1 MISMKRDCNL
11 VPFPK
16 SYSEGVGFCSFK
28 NHILVTGDFK
38 RENIN
43 SINELIQSY
52 NFIFEYSADSDEKGS
67 VKTLI
72 VNSEK
77 YEEYDISSEE
87 SYLLEI
93 TEERTEIIASSQ
105 KGLLYGFVT
114 LIQLL
119 MNGNQVDCCKVY
131 DAPEYEWRGFLL
143 DTCRSFYSIAFI
155 KKIIRLCAF
164 HKMNKFHWHLTDDQ
178 GWRIHINEYPLLTQ
192 IGSVKRANT
201 NPISNIGDYD
211 GVKFERYYYTDEEIL
226 EIIDYGKLFNV
237 EIIPEVEFPG
247 HSTSLLAAYPEYGCT
262 KGPYTVETRWGI
274 FDDVLCL
281 GNDKVFDLY
290 KTILSKITKLF
301 PSEYIHI
308 GGDECPTSKWKEC
321 HACQKRIKEMNLK
334 NESEL
339 QSWGTQKI
347 TDLVST
353 FGKKAIGWDEV
364 LDNTESI
371 PLNDKVIVQ
380 SWRGIEG
387 GEKASAQN
395 HKVIMSPVNF
405 CYFDHK
411 VEASTEEPGRLGVIT
426 LEESYKFTPVTENMS
441 QKASEYVMG
450 GEATLFTEE
459 VPYSKIAEYMILP
472 RLCSIAE
479 CLWLKL
485 EDKNWER
492 FNASI
497 VDHKIKLRNMGFIH
511 S

>member
-1 MISMKRDCNL
+1 MFVMKTNCNL
-11 VPFPK
+11 IPFPK
-16 SYSEGVGFCSFK
+16 YFSETSDICVFK
-28 NHILVTGDFK
+28 NQLNIYGDFNK
-38 RENIN
+38 DMIK
-43 SINELIQSY
+43 SINMIIEPFNY
-52 NFIFEYSADSDEKGS
+52 NFTTQNESTDSSVVETKIISSDEYKGFDLSKNESYYLEISADK
-67 VKTLI
+67 VR
-72 VNSEK
+72 
-77 YEEYDISSEE
+77 
-87 SYLLEI
+87 I
-93 TEERTEIIASSQ
+93 TAKEQT
-105 KGLLYGFVT
+105 GLFYGFIT

-119 MNGNQVDCCKVY
+119 MNGNEIRCCNIY
-131 DAPEYEWRGFLL
+131 DKPEYEWRGFLL
-143 DTCRSFYSIAFI
+143 DTCRTFYSTDFI
-155 KKIIRLCAF
+155 KKVILLCAF

-178 GWRIHINEYPLLTQ
+178 GWRVQIDEYPLLTQ
-192 IGSVKRANT
+192 IGSVRRANT
-201 NPISNIGDYD
+201 NPIGNVGDYD

-226 EIIDYGKLFNV
+226 EIVNYGKLFNV

-290 KTILSKITKLF
+290 KTILTKITKLF

-308 GGDECPTSKWKEC
+308 GGDECPVNKWKEC
-321 HACQKRIKEMNLK
+321 PECQKRIKEMNLK

-347 TDLVST
+347 TDLVVS
-353 FGKKAIGWDEV
+353 FGKKPIGWDEV
-364 LDNTESI
+364 LDNTETI
-371 PLNDKVIVQ
+371 PLNEKVIVQ

-411 VEASTEEPGRLGVIT
+411 VQPTAEEPGRLGVIT
-426 LEESYKFTPVTENMS
+426 LEESYSFSPVTKNMS
-441 QKASEYVMG
+441 SKSAEFVMG

-459 VPYSKIAEYMILP
+459 VPYSRIAEYMILP
-472 RLCSIAE
+472 RLCAIAE
-479 CLWLKL
+479 CLWLNSA
-485 EDKNWER
+485 DKDWER
-492 FNASI
+492 FKTA
-497 VDHKIKLRNMGFIH
+497 VTDHKQKLNTMDFLH